1 MIGSLYKFVM
11 LLRSSE
17 EMVMLEKGNKGGE
30 IGGKAKLEAK
40 KNNKKIIIKKKK
52 TSYREKKSVMANL
65 PLQHASLKN
74 CLEISYINVIGFKI
88 ELLSNYGK
96 ASEEL

>member
-40 KNNKKIIIKKKK
+40 KNNKKIKIKKK

>member
-30 IGGKAKLEAK
+30 IGGKAKLEEK
-40 KNNKKIIIKKKK
+40 KNNKKIIIKKK